1 MSLAVAVT
9 PPRKRISR
17 EEFESMID
25 AGIFAGQRCELIDG
39 DLIDKMGQKPP
50 HARAIHRTQSA
61 FIKALE
67 SERVRIQLPVELR
80 GQDRRWNLPEPDIA
94 VLAEA
99 NPEFDRRHPRA
110 DETALIIEVAD
121 TTARYDLTT
130 KRDLY
135 AHSGAPEYW
144 VLDIPRRTLVVH
156 CDLRADNGTYADIRA
171 FADHETV
178 AFGGSEIAVNDL
190 LPHEV

>member
-1 MSLAVAVT
+1 MSLAAVVT

-50 HARAIHRTQSA
+50 HSSAIVLAHEAFLRLFNFRRLRA
-61 FIKALE
+61 
-67 SERVRIQLPVELR
+67 QLPVELR
-80 GQDRRWNLPEPDIA
+80 GADRRWNLPEPDLA

-99 NPEFDRRHPRA
+99 NPEYGNRHPRA
-110 DETALIIEVAD
+110 DEMVLIVEVAD
-121 TTARYDLTT
+121 TTARYDLST

-144 VLDIPRRTLVVH
+144 VLDLGRRALVVH
-156 CDLRADNGTYADIRA
+156 RELRDGTYADIRVIA
-171 FADHETV
+171 THGTV
-178 AFGGSEIAVNDL
+178 PFGGGEIAIAEL
-190 LPHEV
+190 LPDVA